1 MYCRTGPREIRVRT
15 PRAYAQQGVGGDQ
28 GREATNDRVCDRTD
42 GKVSSIRQSPHLF
55 LQPYF
60 CRVFGTLARTE
71 MLYFCMYLYMIAL
84 LLKNIGTVS
93 MNFNIDNF
101 GHRKIMAHFAQSHT
115 KWV

>member
-15 PRAYAQQGVGGDQ
+15 PCAYAQQGVGGDQ

-42 GKVSSIRQSPHLF
+42 GKVSSIWQSPHLF

-71 MLYFCMYLYMIAL
+71 MLLYVPVHDCIVTEEYRNCEHEL
-84 LLKNIGTVS
+84 
-93 MNFNIDNF
+93 
-101 GHRKIMAHFAQSHT
+101 
-115 KWV
+115 